1 MITIWTT
8 NVLLSQFP
16 FPLPSF
22 AQSLL
27 SAAMSYIPD
36 LLSGDSFHPQPTLT
50 LTSSSSSSST
60 TAITATTTATT
71 ALTNV
76 TVDVCGSRFCITPTL
91 FQRVKQLDFY
101 DHLGIPHLHANPDV
115 FEILLQYFL
124 FESLPDV
131 STLHPHELTELETLA
146 IQLSNNN
153 NINTNNN
160 TNNHNN
166 NTHDNNTNNNTVE
179 LLMGHI
185 LQAKKYKKSSS
196 GSNSRSMTMTM
207 TMTTSFLRR
216 RRQCYSSLTGKS
228 RKKQRRCTHTED
240 RDHQEEEEEADEIEY
255 QFAAKPTPVKNNQ
268 AVHADDYYFAPP
280 LEPTVSTD
288 TEDLSSSYRDDDNDD
303 DDDDDD
309 DNNKK
314 VGDGTTT
321 AAAAATSSSAN
332 PFSETKKKT
341 LILPSKMMTTSTH
354 GTIHAPKIVKNLVKH
369 IPRPLRKTKTHEQW
383 CASEYVL

>member
-1 MITIWTT
+1 
-8 NVLLSQFP
+8 
-16 FPLPSF
+16 
-22 AQSLL
+22 
-27 SAAMSYIPD
+27 MSYIPD

-131 STLHPHELTELETLA
+131 SSLHPHELTELETLA
-146 IQLSNNN
+146 IQLSN
-153 NINTNNN
+153 
-160 TNNHNN
+160 HN
-166 NTHDNNTNNNTVE
+166 NTHDNNNTNNNNNTVE

-196 GSNSRSMTMTM
+196 GSNSRSMTMTMTM

-303 DDDDDD
+303 DDDDD
-309 DNNKK
+309 NNKK
-314 VGDGTTT
+314 VGDGTT
-321 AAAAATSSSAN
+321 AAAAVAAGSAN
-332 PFSETKKKT
+332 IFSETKKKT